1 MYVVCLTF
9 RAHIFGPDAGLYFSD
24 MGFAQIEHTQPGL
37 TDTATDRQ
45 GQRISHQAFVEIE
58 LQTFFFAF
66 LLELTMEGLF
76 VYADTH

>member
-1 MYVVCLTF
+1 MLCALHSE
-9 RAHIFGPDAGLYFSD
+9 RISSGQMLACISPIWAC
-24 MGFAQIEHTQPGL
+24 AIEHTQPGL

-58 LQTFFFAF
+58 FQTFFFTF
-66 LLELTMEGLF
+66 LLELTLEGFF